1 MGRLIAISNRTA
13 ADPSARAGGLAVAV
27 WESLTSTGGMWFG
40 WSGNIVDEVGPP
52 DHIEDEGVEFVVT
65 DFTEAEH
72 DGFYLQYANRVIW
85 PVFHYRVDLAHFG
98 DTDFATYASV
108 NKRIAD
114 MVVPHLKEGDSVS
127 AGQVVIQLR
136 DIQASSDLGANKQRY
151 FGLKAKR

>member
-27 WESLTSTGGMWFG
+27 WDSLTSTGGMWFG
-40 WSGNIVDEVGPP
+40 WSGNIVEEVGPP

-72 DGFYLQYANRVIW
+72 EGFYLQYANRVIW

-98 DTDFATYASV
+98 DTISTPMRGSTGGLRRWCSRISKAATASGCMT
-108 NKRIAD
+108 IT
-114 MVVPHLKEGDSVS
+114 SC
-127 AGQVVIQLR
+127 
-136 DIQASSDLGANKQRY
+136 
-151 FGLKAKR
+151 